1 MANGRKACALL
12 AVGVLALA
20 CGGEEEPKP
29 SGAPMARADVEPAE
43 ERSEN
48 NAPVV
53 ERVVLNPPRPL
64 PGHRIDARVEASDP
78 DGDPIRLTLEW
89 RHGGRTISKGSKTNV
104 APDGLEKNQEIEVIV
119 TATDGRDE
127 SAPVRVTAL
136 VGNQAPLISA
146 IALAPDGEVSPGQ
159 EVTAVPQGLDPDGD
173 ELEYEFEWLLNG
185 EVVSGADDAS
195 FATAS
200 LERGDRLKAR
210 ARVGDGEEW
219 SPFAE
224 TQELQLANR
233 PPRIVG
239 VPPIESVAGGI
250 RAQLEAEDPDGD
262 RSFRF
267 RVVEGPRGLSVDPI
281 TGQLTWKPALGTR
294 GTQVVE
300 IGVADSFGAESALR
314 FELDVSTPEDQK
326 VAPPAKAD
334 PADGAAGEGDDEA
347 EAEADAEVEA
357 DAEDEAVDEVAAEEP
372 EEAADE

>member
-20 CGGEEEPKP
+20 CGSEDEPKP
-29 SGAPMARADVEPAE
+29 SGAPLVRSELEPAE
-43 ERSEN
+43 ERAEN

-53 ERVVLNPPRPL
+53 ESVVLNPPRPL

-78 DGDPIRLTLEW
+78 DGDPIRFVLEW

-104 APDGLEKNQEIEVIV
+104 APDGLAKGEEIQVVV

-127 SAPVRVTAL
+127 SAPVRVTAT

-159 EVTAVPQGLDPDGD
+159 EVTAVPQGMDPDGD

-185 EVVSGADDAS
+185 ELVRGADQAA

-210 ARVGDGEEW
+210 ARVSDGEEW
-219 SPFAE
+219 SPFSE
-224 TQELQLANR
+224 TQELKLANR
-233 PPRIVG
+233 PPRIAG
-239 VPPIESVAGGI
+239 IPPIESVAGAI

-262 RSFRF
+262 RSFRY
-267 RVVEGPRGLSVDPI
+267 RVIEGPRGLSVDPI
-281 TGQLTWKPALGTR
+281 SGQLTWKPAPGTS
-294 GTQVVE
+294 GSQMVE
-300 IGVADSFGAESALR
+300 IGVADSLGAESALR
-314 FELDVSTPEDQK
+314 FELDVSMPSEEK
-326 VAPPAKAD
+326 AAPPAKA
-334 PADGAAGEGDDEA
+334 AS
-347 EAEADAEVEA
+347 EADADADVEED
-357 DAEDEAVDEVAAEEP
+357 DAESDGEDAEE
-372 EEAADE
+372 ASDE

>member
-1 MANGRKACALL
+1 
-12 AVGVLALA
+12 
-20 CGGEEEPKP
+20 
-29 SGAPMARADVEPAE
+29 MARAEVEPAE
-43 ERSEN
+43 ERAEN

-53 ERVVLNPPRPL
+53 ENVVLNPPRPL

-89 RHGGRTISKGSKTNV
+89 RHGGQTISKGSRTNV
-104 APDGLEKNQEIEVIV
+104 APEGLAKGEEIEVIV

-127 SAPVRVTAL
+127 SAPLRVTAT

-159 EVTAVPQGLDPDGD
+159 EVTAVPQGMDPDGD

-185 EVVSGADDAS
+185 EVVRGADGAA

-239 VPPIESVAGGI
+239 IPPIESVAGGI

-262 RSFRF
+262 RSFRY
-267 RVVEGPRGLSVDPI
+267 RVIEGPRGLAVDAI
-281 TGQLTWKPALGTR
+281 SGQLTWTPAPGTR
-294 GTQVVE
+294 GTQAVE
-300 IGVADSFGAESALR
+300 IGVADSLGAESALR
-314 FELDVSTPEDQK
+314 FELDVTTPEDERK
-326 VAPPAKAD
+326 AAPPAKAD
-334 PADGAAGEGDDEA
+334 SAGGEAEDEAEADSDAEADDEA
-347 EAEADAEVEA
+347 EAET
-357 DAEDEAVDEVAAEEP
+357 P
-372 EEAADE
+372 EEASDE